1 MNKNKVLSLLGLCQ
15 RANRLVS
22 GEDMSLAVIKKKQAK
37 LVFLAND
44 AGVNTSKRI
53 RDKSTS
59 YDVHVI
65 DLFSTDELS
74 GAIGKSNRKVL
85 VVKDQ
90 GFANKMI
97 ELLK

>member
-1 MNKNKVLSLLGLCQ
+1 MNKRSVLSLLGLCQ

-22 GEDMSLAVIKKKQAK
+22 GEDMSLSVIKKKQAK
-37 LVFLAND
+37 LVFLACD

-53 RDKSTS
+53 RDKSMS
-59 YDVHVI
+59 YHVTVV
-65 DLFSTDELS
+65 DLFNSEELS
-74 GAIGKSNRKVL
+74 NAIGKSNRKVL

-90 GFANKMI
+90 GFANKML